1 MDFRKVF
8 LYNML
13 LLVSGKMPPGKKPPG
28 KMPPGKVPP
37 GNKPPKKIAP
47 RKNAPHENCFIRF
60 VMLLTVSY
68 SSSSSNIL

>member
-13 LLVSGKMPPGKKPPG
+13 LLVSGKMPPG

-47 RKNAPHENCFIRF
+47 RKTAPQENCFIRF
-60 VMLLTVSY
+60 LMLLTLSY